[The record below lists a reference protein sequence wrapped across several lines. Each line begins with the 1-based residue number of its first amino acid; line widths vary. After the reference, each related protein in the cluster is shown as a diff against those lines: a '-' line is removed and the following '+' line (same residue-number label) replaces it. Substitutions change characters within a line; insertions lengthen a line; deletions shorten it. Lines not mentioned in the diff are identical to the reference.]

1 MTTVKRNKL
10 MTSLEKKGFVSNSRG
25 DHHHYILVVNGKYT
39 HIRTKISRGS
49 SHIEIGEALIA
60 KMSKD
65 LKIPKNKLLSLIE
78 CPYSYEQYISDLTS
92 EGNLVS

>member
-1 MTTVKRNKL
+1 
-10 MTSLEKKGFVSNSRG
+10 MTSLEKKGFILNNG
-25 DHHHYILVVNGKYT
+25 GNHHHYILVVNGKYT

-65 LKIPKNKLLSLIE
+65 LKIPKNKFLGLVE
-78 CPYSYEQYISDLTS
+78 CPYSYDQYISDLIR
-92 EGNLVS
+92 EGNLLL